1 MEEKV
6 MNLIQKLSAARLE
19 LSKKNLKMSGKNTF
33 ANYEYFELGD
43 ILPAIAEVENKY
55 KMLSVINFG
64 TEIAT
69 LTLYDAE
76 SDNKM
81 EFVCEVKDS
90 EIKGASPIQQYGGM
104 QTYTRRYLY
113 LNLYNFA
120 EVDAGEITFN
130 PNDKKEYKKPYS
142 AKEEKVEEM
151 DIQTALDM
159 RTTKGKRYEE
169 LEEGQ
174 LDYII
179 ENSKNPK
186 FVQAAK
192 LVKEF
197 HKVELEEMAA
207 NKEDLPFMEEGCP
220 F

>member
-90 EIKGASPIQQYGGM
+90 EIKGASPIQQYGGV

-130 PNDKKEYKKPYS
+130 PNEKKEFKKNTP
-142 AKEEKVEEM
+142 AKEENYEDM

-159 RTTKGKRYEE
+159 KTTKGKRYEE
-169 LEEGQ
+169 LDDSQ

-179 ENSKNPK
+179 EKTNNPK
-186 FVQAAK
+186 YIQAAK
-192 LVKEF
+192 LVKQFRQE
-197 HKVELEEMAA
+197 ELERIAA
-207 NKEDLPFMEEGCP
+207 EVEEIK
-220 F
+220 

>member
-6 MNLIQKLSAARLE
+6 MNLFQKLANARLD
-19 LSKKNLKMSGKNTF
+19 LSTMNLKMSGKNTF
-33 ANYEYFELGD
+33 ANYEYYELGD
-43 ILPAIAEVENKY
+43 ILPAVAKVEQKY
-55 KMLSVINFG
+55 KMISVINFG
-64 TEIAT
+64 TEIAS

-76 SDNKM
+76 SDQKM
-81 EFVCEVKDS
+81 EFTCEVKDS

-130 PNDKKEYKKPYS
+130 PNEKKEFKKNTP
-142 AKEEKVEEM
+142 AKEENWEEM

-159 RTTKGKRYEE
+159 KTTKGKRYEE
-169 LEEGQ
+169 LDDAQ

-179 ENSKNPK
+179 EKTNNPK
-186 FVQAAK
+186 YIQAAK
-192 LVKEF
+192 LVKQFREE
-197 HKVELEEMAA
+197 ELERIAA
-207 NKEDLPFMEEGCP
+207 DCEEIKGDPECP